1 MDLRE
6 YLEKIE
12 RYAHE
17 LPQRVQEIA
26 LDKAGAALV
35 RKMKDR
41 IFNQGL
47 DKFFKILA
55 EGYSTTPMYVTKDQ
69 FVKRSTFR
77 PQGKNESGKRKGDG
91 SERKSMYLPH
101 GYKEL
106 KEIQGLQA
114 SRVNLLYR
122 GDLKR
127 AFSSDVEG
135 GILYIGFTSAKE
147 AEKAAGLAA
156 KYNTDIFHAADEE
169 LLEYYDRLVV
179 EMRKVYR
186 AFFTE

>member
-6 YLEKIE
+6 YMQKLNNYS
-12 RYAHE
+12 RE
-17 LPQRVQEIA
+17 LPERVQEFA
-26 LDKAGAALV
+26 LEKAGGALV

-41 IFNQGL
+41 IFNQGF

-55 EGYSTTPMYVTKDQ
+55 EGYSTVPIYVTKEQ
-69 FVKRSTFR
+69 FVKRSNFR
-77 PQGKNESGKRKGDG
+77 PKGKNENGKTKANGTDI
-91 SERKSMYLPH
+91 KSMYLQH

-114 SRVNLLYR
+114 SRINLVYR

-127 AFSSDVEG
+127 AFSSQVESNV
-135 GILYIGFTSAKE
+135 LYIGFTNTKE
-147 AEKAAGLAA
+147 AEKADWLTK
-156 KYNTDIFHAADEE
+156 KYQTDIFHAADEE

-179 EMRKVYR
+179 EMRKVYKS
-186 AFFTE
+186 FFTT